1 MPTSQ
6 VPTYL
11 EARVVAGHAVPKV
24 VVSPQPEPRT
34 TKDTTHQAATSDKR
48 KAADEGGDLVGTG
61 AGNRGEI
68 EVGEEERHAV
78 LGYVVQ
84 ALNEQL
90 VIELLEGFPL

>member
-11 EARVVAGHAVPKV
+11 EARVAAGHAVPGVEV
-24 VVSPQPEPRT
+24 VTPQSEEAQ
-34 TKDTTHQAATSDKR
+34 KEEAEEEQAGPSGKR
-48 KAADEGGDLVGTG
+48 KAADEGGNL
-61 AGNRGEI
+61 GET

-78 LGYVVQ
+78 LGYVVK

-90 VIELLEGFPL
+90 LKELLEGFPL